1 LHNKNILIFN
11 FQTKY
16 LCSTNTALI
25 TALLI
30 IRAGMGILFLIFG
43 WPKIIGGTEM
53 WNGIGGS
60 MANVGIHFAPTFWGF
75 MAAFA
80 EFAGGICLITGFLF
94 RPALAMLI
102 FTMFIAGLMHYVKGD
117 GFNGYNHALECGIIF
132 LGLFI
137 SGPGKYALKISRR

>member
-1 LHNKNILIFN
+1 MFNK
-11 FQTKY
+11 Y
-16 LCSTNTALI
+16 STDYG
-25 TALLI
+25 LLI

-80 EFAGGICLITGFLF
+80 EFAGGIDCQAANQQAPRATHHPVDRWRTRCGAVRL
-94 RPALAMLI
+94 PAPRLCPEKAPAAAWR
-102 FTMFIAGLMHYVKGD
+102 AG
-117 GFNGYNHALECGIIF
+117 
-132 LGLFI
+132 
-137 SGPGKYALKISRR
+137 

>member
-1 LHNKNILIFN
+1 MFNK
-11 FQTKY
+11 Y
-16 LCSTNTALI
+16 STDYG
-25 TALLI
+25 LLI

-60 MANVGIHFAPTFWGF
+60 MANVGIHFAPAFWGF